1 MRDQSRQGGRIVPTE
16 EWIAYAAAKRAL
28 WIPAFAGMTAEGRGV
43 YGSVG
48 AVRDP
53 PVLTTPD
60 EDQTKDNNGGLSLRV
75 GGGTRAAD
83 GWMAGANRP
92 APGISGMEP
101 RRDSWYLLFM
111 PNDSPKPRLTLE
123 TLLEEARAFA
133 GAESV

>member
-1 MRDQSRQGGRIVPTE
+1 
-16 EWIAYAAAKRAL
+16 
-28 WIPAFAGMTAEGRGV
+28 
-43 YGSVG
+43 
-48 AVRDP
+48 
-53 PVLTTPD
+53 
-60 EDQTKDNNGGLSLRV
+60 
-75 GGGTRAAD
+75 
-83 GWMAGANRP
+83 MAGANRP